1 MGYSKHELSLG
12 QKFNIVCSNKP
23 YNYRGF
29 SDTQKQFHESKLDET
44 TKMDHSAKK
53 PLFCVNFQEY
63 NKQYICILTQ
73 IVWKKKQQMTT
84 KKKKKRTRKKAE
96 TKFISFY

>member
-63 NKQYICILTQ
+63 NKQYICILMQ

>member
-12 QKFNIVCSNKP
+12 QKFNIFCSNKP

-63 NKQYICILTQ
+63 NKQYICILMQ
-73 IVWKKKQQMTT
+73 IV
-84 KKKKKRTRKKAE
+84 
-96 TKFISFY
+96 